1 MVIRRK
7 KYLVVELYGD
17 MDDSSLLIAVIQE
30 NLRLQLKIYMDECAI

>member
-30 NLRLQLKIYMDECAI
+30 NLRLKLKI